1 MKSHI
6 LKLFGLGIL
15 ILSVLVVLRI
25 KDPYPIEVIRL
36 KGLDYYQRSQD
47 KVKSENVVIVEIDEK
62 SLDEKGQWPWPR
74 NELAEG
80 IKKAF
85 ENEAATVV
93 LPVIFAEKDR
103 MGGDAAFV
111 EILLKST
118 SDHRTIC
125 GSKRQRCTSSKRT
138 CHNRW

>member
-15 ILSVLVVLRI
+15 ILSALVILRV

-47 KVKSENVVIVEIDEK
+47 KVKSDNVVIIEIDEK

-111 EILLKST
+111 EILQKAPVIT
-118 SDHRTIC
+118 ATNTFIV
-125 GSKRQRCTSSKRT
+125 
-138 CHNRW
+138 